1 MKHPLTLAERVKAN
15 PFDTNKPMFSL
26 GDHFG
31 IESEERIFKVMEE
44 CYAVQG
50 RRPALIRVQTTP
62 DKHPNPLVYML
73 RNLEKF
79 ALPIEVRDEFYR
91 INYTR
96 DMNDPKQRQEYEISK
111 KAEKCYEKL
120 FLTIWAEGLAEKWKP
135 SEPYALTDE
144 FDELNVGYNDL
155 VNNNLRNKGNKSF
168 FDVLRDARIEYFG
181 SLEKWDEEKIKFY
194 DKKVDELG
202 MGAK

>member
-15 PFDTNKPMFSL
+15 PFDTNKPMFRL

-135 SEPYALTDE
+135 SEPASLVIE
-144 FDELNVGYNDL
+144 FEKSNKDYDQLLNKNL
-155 VNNNLRNKGNKSF
+155 VNKGKKGF
-168 FDVLRDARIEYFG
+168 FDILDETRKSYFG
-181 SLEKWDEEKIKFY
+181 SLDKYKEFKINFY
-194 DKKVDELG
+194 DKKVNEFNS
-202 MGAK
+202 